1 MSITLTIVLEDEDIQ
16 AFVDSYNRDAESPIT
31 VDMVN
36 QNEAL
41 HEGIIND
48 MYGFWAE
55 EVVEQSALDLYE
67 DYFLSNEDL

>member
-16 AFVDSYNRDAESPIT
+16 EFVNSYNRDAESPIT

-36 QNEAL
+36 QNEEL
-41 HEGIIND
+41 HEAIIND
-48 MYGFWAE
+48 MFGFWAKE
-55 EVVEQSALDLYE
+55 IVNESALDLYE